1 MVVLVITSSI
11 TVFCVVLLIG
21 EVRRDLAMGTN
32 KQRELPPRY
41 TLTSPRVNSWSLA
54 WTISLT
60 VLCLSIVAYG
70 WLYPRALFLTI
81 VPNPAS
87 ISPAYLQAYNVSCG
101 VLLWLV
107 FRSTIGRNQG
117 GVKSVISLVAIS
129 GSVLSIVL
137 ISNREASIAM
147 EEIQRHVSSLGSSGS
162 QTSSTV
168 TRARGEFGEIE
179 RFFKRR
185 LSQMASLAKD
195 YERELAAIGWET
207 ILDPESL
214 GRDSTLIMSDSIV
227 EKAKK
232 IVAKYK
238 SWTYALCENSKQ
250 AVSRI
255 PISGWAKQHMVND
268 LRQVLEEM
276 HAGLDERWSWEA
288 QIIAVVE
295 QVVAWLSSRPDA
307 WVVENGVLV
316 FAHESDLSQF
326 KSYMTELD
334 KVTSQQGAREK
345 ESPGLDNELQP
356 LQY

>member
-1 MVVLVITSSI
+1 
-11 TVFCVVLLIG
+11 
-21 EVRRDLAMGTN
+21 
-32 KQRELPPRY
+32 
-41 TLTSPRVNSWSLA
+41 
-54 WTISLT
+54 
-60 VLCLSIVAYG
+60 
-70 WLYPRALFLTI
+70 
-81 VPNPAS
+81 
-87 ISPAYLQAYNVSCG
+87 

-117 GVKSVISLVAIS
+117 GGKSVISLVAIS

-162 QTSSTV
+162 ETSSTV

-185 LSQMASLAKD
+185 LSQMASLARD

-250 AVSRI
+250 AVSHI
-255 PISGWAKQHMVND
+255 PISEWAKQHMVND

-295 QVVAWLSSRPDA
+295 QVVAWLSSRPAA
-307 WVVENGVLV
+307 WGVENGVLV

-326 KSYMTELD
+326 KSYMTQLD
-334 KVTSQQGAREK
+334 KITSQQGAREK
-345 ESPGLDNELQP
+345 ESAGLNNELKQ